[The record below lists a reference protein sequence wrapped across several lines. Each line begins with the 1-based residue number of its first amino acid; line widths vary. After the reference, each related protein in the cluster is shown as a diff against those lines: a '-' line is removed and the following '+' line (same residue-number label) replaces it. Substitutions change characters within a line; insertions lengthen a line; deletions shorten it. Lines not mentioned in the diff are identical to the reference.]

1 MSLGCETV
9 CEGGRDSI
17 RHPSARFHTPNNSFA
32 PESYCVCSPFRAAS
46 PRRTAAASP
55 YKASALSPAAQSA
68 AGDTRKMIAV
78 EMLSAQ
84 SQAER
89 LAQAMPILT
98 ECRNTVRENV
108 RHAVIELDECFDNVN
123 QAALFRKQQL
133 QSAIHRR
140 GYELETSI
148 NNQVA
153 RRTVTSFTVSQSGS
167 ICSLHTV
174 SLSGAGLH
182 CHCVA

>member
-1 MSLGCETV
+1 
-9 CEGGRDSI
+9 
-17 RHPSARFHTPNNSFA
+17 
-32 PESYCVCSPFRAAS
+32 
-46 PRRTAAASP
+46 
-55 YKASALSPAAQSA
+55 
-68 AGDTRKMIAV
+68 MIAV

-89 LAQAMPILT
+89 LAQAMPILA

-153 RRTVTSFTVSQSGS
+153 QRTVTSFTVSQVVLYLFSS
-167 ICSLHTV
+167 YS
-174 SLSGAGLH
+174 SLSGTGLH
-182 CHCVA
+182 CHCLTQPWDAYCDCHILY

>member
-1 MSLGCETV
+1 M
-9 CEGGRDSI
+9 
-17 RHPSARFHTPNNSFA
+17 
-32 PESYCVCSPFRAAS
+32 CSPFRAAS

-84 SQAER
+84 SQAEH

-98 ECRNTVRENV
+98 ECRNTVRENA

-123 QAALFRKQQL
+123 QVALFRK
-133 QSAIHRR
+133 R
-140 GYELETSI
+140 
-148 NNQVA
+148 
-153 RRTVTSFTVSQSGS
+153 
-167 ICSLHTV
+167 
-174 SLSGAGLH
+174 
-182 CHCVA
+182 